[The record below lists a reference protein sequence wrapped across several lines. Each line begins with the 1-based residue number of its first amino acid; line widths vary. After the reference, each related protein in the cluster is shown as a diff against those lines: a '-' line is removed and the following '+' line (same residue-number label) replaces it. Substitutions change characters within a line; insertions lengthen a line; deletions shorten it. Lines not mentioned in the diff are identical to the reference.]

1 MVDQTSNSPVRFGG
15 SFAPPI
21 DEAKLAR
28 YRALA
33 DGVGDPMIGG
43 YMHDLCNMVERFRE
57 TPASSLS
64 GKPHPSGRGTIVPL
78 ESDEVRRIDDV
89 VPWSRECDVMGEAFD
104 RLNPVRDKETR
115 NAAFHLLWYARELTQ
130 DREPITTDRLE
141 A

>member
-1 MVDQTSNSPVRFGG
+1 MSQPTAPVRFGG

-33 DGVGDPMIGG
+33 DGVGDAMIGG
-43 YMHDLCNMVERFRE
+43 YMRDLCDMVALFRQ
-57 TPASSLS
+57 TPDSTRPAT
-64 GKPHPSGRGTIVPL
+64 PHPSGRGAIVPL
-78 ESDEVRRIDDV
+78 EEDEIARIWNA
-89 VPWSRECDVMGEAFD
+89 VPWPRECDVMGEAFD
-104 RLNPVRDKETR
+104 RLDPQREKDTRD
-115 NAAFHLLWYARELTQ
+115 AAFHLLWFARELTQ